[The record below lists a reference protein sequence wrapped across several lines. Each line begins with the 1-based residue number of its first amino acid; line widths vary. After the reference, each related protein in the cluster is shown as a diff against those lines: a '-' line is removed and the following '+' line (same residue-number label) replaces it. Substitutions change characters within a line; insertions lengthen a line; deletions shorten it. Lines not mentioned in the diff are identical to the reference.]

1 MAKIDLSNMSDPRTM
16 ALMGLA
22 SGLLQNSGYS
32 TRPISFGEAL
42 GGGMQNGMQ
51 GYASGVALQG
61 RQQEMAMQQ
70 QQFETQQK
78 ELQRKLV
85 MQQYLKDAVE
95 KSGGDR
101 RALQK
106 AMYESGDMDL
116 MTQAAKLGPKVKST
130 VKGYDSEG
138 KPTYQNVYEDGTTES
153 TGISPAEKAMQVNQG
168 SQISFLDPYSLQNRG
183 AMGVGMAPG
192 EAARLAQ
199 SERQFGMTHG
209 LAQQNAGLAQQKQ
222 LMDMLR
228 LKQELDPEFQAQK
241 AAKIAQSKEAA
252 KMQAKG
258 AADLPNAITQG
269 ETTIKLVDD
278 MLSHPG
284 FNMSVGAKAPLGKVA
299 SFIPGTDSASFDIA
313 LNQLKGK
320 QFLEAFES
328 LKGGGQITQ
337 IEGEKATQAQS
348 RMDKANTQE
357 EFIKAARE
365 FQGILRT
372 GIERAK
378 ARAGVATQQPAA
390 STGGFSIRSLD

>member
-32 TRPISFGEAL
+32 TRPITFGEAL
-42 GGGMQNGMQ
+42 GSGMQNGMQ

-70 QQFETQQK
+70 AQNEMLQQ

-85 MQQYLKDAVE
+85 TQARLRELAEEHKDDPRGMGRALL
-95 KSGGDR
+95 SSGDR
-101 RALQK
+101 
-106 AMYESGDMDL
+106 EL
-116 MTQAAKLGPKVKST
+116 MLMGSKFMPKVKST
-130 VKGYDSEG
+130 VKGFGADG
-138 KPTYQNVYEDGTTES
+138 KPTYQNVFEDGTTES
-153 TGISPAEKAMQVNQG
+153 TGIAPAEKAMQVNQG

-241 AAKIAQSKEAA
+241 AAKITQSKETA

-258 AADLPNAITQG
+258 AADLPNAIMQG

-278 MLSHPG
+278 MLAHPG
-284 FNMSVGAKAPLGKVA
+284 FNMSVGAKAPFGKVA

-378 ARAGVATQQPAA
+378 ARAGVAT
-390 STGGFSIRSLD
+390 GGFSIRSLD

>member
-1 MAKIDLSNMSDPRTM
+1 MAKGIDLSNMSDPRTM
-16 ALMGLA
+16 AILGLA

-32 TRPISFGEAL
+32 TRPITFGEAL
-42 GGGMQNGMQ
+42 GSGMQNGMQ

-70 QQFETQQK
+70 AQHEMLQN
-78 ELQRKLV
+78 ELQRKLAT
-85 MQQYLKDAVE
+85 QQYLRDAVA

-101 RALQK
+101 KALQQ
-106 AMYESGDMDL
+106 ALYQSGDMEL
-116 MTQAAKLGPKVKST
+116 MKQAASLGPKVKST
-130 VKGYDSEG
+130 VKGFGADG
-138 KPTYQNVYEDGTTES
+138 KPTYQNVFEDGTTES
-153 TGISPAEKAMQVNQG
+153 TGIAPAEKAMQVNQG

-199 SERQFGMTHG
+199 SERQFAASHG
-209 LAQQNAGLAQQKQ
+209 LAQQNAGLSQQKQ

-241 AAKIAQSKEAA
+241 AAKIAQSKETA
-252 KMQAKG
+252 KLQAKG
-258 AADLPNAITQG
+258 QADLPNAITQG

-278 MLSHPG
+278 ILAHPG

-299 SFIPGTDSASFDIA
+299 SFVPGTDAASFDIA

-365 FQGILRT
+365 FQGILRN
-372 GIERAK
+372 GLERAK
-378 ARAGVATQQPAA
+378 ARAGVQPQQPAA
-390 STGGFSIRSLD
+390 GGFSIRSLD

>member
-1 MAKIDLSNMSDPRTM
+1 MAKGIDLSNMSDPRTM
-16 ALMGLA
+16 AILGLA

-42 GGGMQNGMQ
+42 GSGVQNGMQ

-70 QQFETQQK
+70 AQHEMLQNEQ
-78 ELQRKLV
+78 QRKLTT
-85 MQQYLKDAVE
+85 QQYLRDAVA

-101 RALQK
+101 KALQQ
-106 AMYESGDMDL
+106 ALYQSGDLDL
-116 MTQAAKLGPKVKST
+116 MKQAASLGPKVKST
-130 VKGYDSEG
+130 VKGFGADG
-138 KPTYQNVYEDGTTES
+138 KPVYQNVFEDGSTES
-153 TGISPAEKAMQVNQG
+153 TGIAPAEKAMQVNQG

-183 AMGVGMAPG
+183 AIGVGMAPG

-199 SERQFGMTHG
+199 SERQFAASHG
-209 LAQQNAGLAQQKQ
+209 LAQQNAGPTQHKQ
-222 LMDMLR
+222 LMDRLR
-228 LKQELDPEFQAQK
+228 LKQALDPEFQAQK
-241 AAKIAQSKEAA
+241 AAKIAQSKETA
-252 KMQAKG
+252 KLQAKG
-258 AADLPNAITQG
+258 QADLPNAIMQG

-278 MLSHPG
+278 LLTHPG

-299 SFIPGTDSASFDIA
+299 SFVPGTDAASFDIA

-365 FQGILRT
+365 FQGIIRT
-372 GIERAK
+372 GLERAK
-378 ARAGVATQQPAA
+378 ARAGVQPQQPAA
-390 STGGFSIRSLD
+390 GGFSIRSLD

>member
-1 MAKIDLSNMSDPRTM
+1 MAKGIDLSNMSDPRTM
-16 ALMGLA
+16 ALLGLA

-42 GGGMQNGMQ
+42 GSGVQNGMQ

-70 QQFETQQK
+70 QQFEMQQQ
-78 ELQRKLV
+78 ELQRKLATQARLRELAEEYKNDPRG
-85 MQQYLKDAVE
+85 M
-95 KSGGDR
+95 G
-101 RALQK
+101 RAL
-106 AMYESGDMDL
+106 MGSGDIEL
-116 MTQAAKLGPKVKST
+116 MGMGSKFMPKVKST
-130 VKGYDSEG
+130 VKGSGADG
-138 KPTYQNVYEDGTTES
+138 KPTYQNVFEDGTTES
-153 TGISPAEKAMQVNQG
+153 TGVTPYERPMQINQG
-168 SQISFLDPYSLQNRG
+168 NKITILDPATRQMLG
-183 AMGVGMAPG
+183 ALGVGMAPG

-199 SERQFGMTHG
+199 SERQFAASHG
-209 LAQQNAGLAQQKQ
+209 LAQQNAGLTQQKQ

-241 AAKIAQSKEAA
+241 AAKIAQSKETA
-252 KMQAKG
+252 KLQAKG
-258 AADLPNAITQG
+258 RADLPNAIMQG

-278 MLSHPG
+278 LLAHPG

-299 SFIPGTDSASFDIA
+299 SFVPGTDAASFDIA

-365 FQGILRT
+365 FQGIIRT
-372 GIERAK
+372 GLERAK
-378 ARAGVATQQPAA
+378 ARAGVQPQQPAA
-390 STGGFSIRSLD
+390 GGFSIRSLD

>member
-1 MAKIDLSNMSDPRTM
+1 MAKGIDLSNMSDPRTM
-16 ALMGLA
+16 AILGLA

-42 GGGMQNGMQ
+42 GSGVQNSMQ

-70 QQFETQQK
+70 AQHEMLQN
-78 ELQRKLV
+78 ELQRKLTT
-85 MQQYLKDAVE
+85 QQYLRDAVA

-101 RALQK
+101 KALQQ
-106 AMYESGDMDL
+106 ALYQSGDLDL
-116 MTQAAKLGPKVKST
+116 MKQAASLGPKVKST
-130 VKGYDSEG
+130 VKGFGADG
-138 KPTYQNVYEDGTTES
+138 KPVYQNVFEDGSTES
-153 TGISPAEKAMQVNQG
+153 TGIAPAEKAMQVNQG
-168 SQISFLDPYSLQNRG
+168 SQISFLDPYSLANRG

-199 SERQFGMTHG
+199 SERQFAASHG
-209 LAQQNAGLAQQKQ
+209 LAQQNAGLSQQKQ

-241 AAKIAQSKEAA
+241 AAKIAQSKETA
-252 KMQAKG
+252 KLQAKG
-258 AADLPNAITQG
+258 QADLPNAIMQG

-278 MLSHPG
+278 ILAHPG

-299 SFIPGTDSASFDIA
+299 SFVPGTDAASFDIA

-365 FQGILRT
+365 FQGILRN
-372 GIERAK
+372 GLERAK
-378 ARAGVATQQPAA
+378 ARAGVQPQQPAA
-390 STGGFSIRSLD
+390 GGFSIRSLD